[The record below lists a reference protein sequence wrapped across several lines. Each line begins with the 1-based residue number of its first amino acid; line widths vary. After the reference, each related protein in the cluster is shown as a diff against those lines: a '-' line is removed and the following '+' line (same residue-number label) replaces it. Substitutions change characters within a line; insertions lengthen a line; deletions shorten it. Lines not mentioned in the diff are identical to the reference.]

1 MSETRVGSRKRQAE
15 ALEEATAIASLSSG
29 VAGYHALGA
38 DEVALDRLLRGLA
51 AELPDSAVSSSF
63 LEQKA
68 AYDASALLR
77 VLRRMPKGAVL
88 HTHGIATG
96 DFRELARRVRASD
109 SKVWTYIGDDKRG
122 FPGFLPTNTF
132 RAQNQSPGEEWVRAD
147 TLGEDE
153 IYRLL
158 TLPSGL
164 GSVEANWIEFF
175 AIWDRLN
182 GILGC
187 AEFYYGRNGYMWHI
201 LEEQWKTGVWYL
213 EIKESIFHSLKNLNG
228 ECISDDEWMF
238 MFKSTVEEFKEQHP
252 GFVGARAI
260 MTFLKLLP
268 EDDARQA
275 FRRTVA
281 LKAKYPDYIAGFDL
295 AGPEDHPNSSMFA
308 EMFEEERSKSK
319 EAEQLPLMIHA
330 GETHVTAAQHHVE
343 AVCMSF
349 PGCRIGH
356 GFALVRRPN
365 LWPEVKQKGI
375 CLEVCPISNQVLGYF
390 PQLAAHPAPTL
401 LRCGL
406 PMTISHDD
414 PGIWHYSD
422 VSYDWVAAT
431 KAWSL
436 NLAEIKALAR
446 NSITY
451 STLPSDEKAAF
462 LSAWESAWQGWV
474 REALAGPGE

>member
-109 SKVWTYIGDDKRG
+109 SKLPDHRG
-122 FPGFLPTNTF
+122 RQAGIPRLPPDQHFPGPEPEPRRRVGARRHVGGGRDLP
-132 RAQNQSPGEEWVRAD
+132 AAHPALWA
-147 TLGEDE
+147 
-153 IYRLL
+153 
-158 TLPSGL
+158 GL
-164 GSVEANWIEFF
+164 RRGQLDKFF

-446 NSITY
+446 NSIIY

-474 REALAGPGE
+474 REALASPGE